1 MVESFFSAA
10 GMLLIMVGILFL
22 CWFCTRKIAGI
33 STFKGMGG
41 RIRLLDQTSL
51 GQDRGVAL
59 IQVGDRYWLLGV
71 ASENINV
78 LAELD
83 EDTAGGPAE
92 TANSP
97 AVPDF
102 KQVLASLKDRKK

>member
-1 MVESFFSAA
+1 MIEGFFSAA
-10 GMLLIMVGILFL
+10 GMLLIMIGILFL
-22 CWFCTRKIAGI
+22 CWFCTKKIAGV
-33 STFKGMGG
+33 STFKGTGG
-41 RIRLLDQTSL
+41 RIRLLDQAAL
-51 GQDRGVAL
+51 GQDKGVAL

-83 EDTAGGPAE
+83 EDALGEPMTPD
-92 TANSP
+92 SP

-102 KQVLASLKDRKK
+102 KQILTSLKDRKR